1 VKIGIKMCKDLLGVP
16 IYGPREWKN
25 CIMVL
30 IEAVNE
36 DYEQHK
42 LFYLVPSTKYYELT
56 VGIKV
61 F

>member
-1 VKIGIKMCKDLLGVP
+1 
-16 IYGPREWKN
+16 
-25 CIMVL
+25 MVL

-42 LFYLVPSTKYYELT
+42 LIYLVPSTKYYKLT
-56 VGIKV
+56 VGIEV

>member
-1 VKIGIKMCKDLLGVP
+1 MCKDLLGVP

>member
-1 VKIGIKMCKDLLGVP
+1 M
-16 IYGPREWKN
+16 EN

-30 IEAVNE
+30 IEVVNE

-42 LFYLVPSTKYYELT
+42 LFYLILSTKYYELT
-56 VGIKV
+56 VGIEV